1 MAQFLKPTYT
11 SNLVYGKGNNT
22 YKGPTSLPGFTAE
35 GINVD
40 NNGNNNGGNN
50 GGWSSGLMA
59 GAGSA
64 AGLAATVG
72 ADKDNPYGLF
82 DRLDPVHA
90 LAGGR
95 HSGAGDAMG
104 GLGVGLF
111 QTGVS
116 SGNPM
121 LMLAGAGVKV
131 LGGLT
136 NAAFGI
142 KENKNLKKAA
152 ESNINR
158 NNAITASA
166 ENFDDITMA
175 SGLVNSD
182 IYEGGWFSGGRADE
196 KNEEMRNRMV
206 DAYNRANRNIQIN
219 VDNLRNNQLDTAA
232 LNFFSMGGSL
242 NSPLHSHGADWTNGV
257 ISINNGGTHESNPYE
272 GVLMGIAPD
281 GQPNLVEEGEVIYND
296 YVFSNR
302 IKVPKAIKE
311 KYKLRGAKDMTFA
324 EAAKKAQKESEE
336 RPNDPISKRGLE
348 DIMGK
353 LMVEQETI
361 RQKKREREQREAIAE
376 QNEILGS
383 VFAEGGSISIKPS
396 KRGTFTAAATKH
408 GMGVQEFATEVLSNP
423 DKYSPKMRQKANF
436 ARNASGWKHALG
448 GHLFDGE
455 DNLLEQR
462 TQNLGLGLIW
472 DKEPETIAPTSPILD
487 LNKSFL
493 PQLAAIKNAQ
503 RVQRGDESVLY
514 ATDNNTNLRNVPGN
528 KYIDAL
534 GVKEVQEP
542 FYIDETGTKDRSN
555 WITNLRY
562 APALGAGIGVFSDLM
577 GWTNTPDYSGI
588 NSILAEADSAGKTV
602 SPTYIG
608 DYMRYTPLDRLFYS
622 NQLAAQA
629 GATRRAIANAS
640 GSNRGTAMSGILAA
654 DYNAQG
660 RLGDLYRKA
669 EEYNLAQRK
678 DVATFN
684 RDTNKFNAEN
694 NLRAQIASRDASR
707 ARLDAAIRA
716 AALRDQI
723 NARASAARS
732 ANLTNLFDNLG
743 NIGIDAY
750 NRRDR
755 DMLIRA
761 GVYGT
766 LSEKPQ
772 DWSEERWKAYRKALT
787 GEGYKKDGGK
797 LNKKRG
803 ITF

>member
-22 YKGPTSLPGFTAE
+22 YKGPTSLPEFTAE
-35 GINVD
+35 GINVG
-40 NNGNNNGGNN
+40 NNGNNNGGNNVGNN

-64 AGLAATVG
+64 AGLAATIGV
-72 ADKDNPYGLF
+72 DKDNPYGLY

-95 HSGAGDAMG
+95 HSGVGDTMG

-142 KENKNLKKAA
+142 KENENLKKAA

-196 KNEEMRNRMV
+196 KNEKMRNRMV

-281 GQPNLVEEGEVIYND
+281 GQPNLVEEGEVVYND

-311 KYKLRGAKDMTFA
+311 KYKLRGAKGMTFA

-408 GMGVQEFATEVLSNP
+408 GMGVQEFASEVLSNP

-448 GHLFDGE
+448 GHLFDGKT
-455 DNLLEQR
+455 NLLDEN
-462 TQNLGLGLIW
+462 TQFIDLPMNNSNWYSQNMPLGNVDWNSVDWKKPVFPQITTD
-472 DKEPETIAPTSPILD
+472 DKYVRRPEEP
-487 LNKSFL
+487 KSEEL
-493 PQLAAIKNAQ
+493 KTT
-503 RVQRGDESVLY
+503 E
-514 ATDNNTNLRNVPGN
+514 NT
-528 KYIDAL
+528 
-534 GVKEVQEP
+534 
-542 FYIDETGTKDRSN
+542 TKDRSN

-588 NSILAEADSAGKTV
+588 NSILAEADNAGKTV

-608 DYMRYTPLDRLFYS
+608 DYIRYTPLDRLFYS

-678 DVATFN
+678 DVAAFN

-723 NARASAARS
+723 DARASAARS

-803 ITF
+803 ITI

>member
-22 YKGPTSLPGFTAE
+22 YKGPTSLPEFSAE
-35 GINVD
+35 GTSI
-40 NNGNNNGGNN
+40 GNN

-95 HSGAGDAMG
+95 HSGVGDTMG

-142 KENKNLKKAA
+142 KENENLKKAA

-196 KNEEMRNRMV
+196 KNEEMRNKMV

-311 KYKLRGAKDMTFA
+311 KYKLRGAEGMTFA

-348 DIMGK
+348 DIMSK

-408 GMGVQEFATEVLSNP
+408 GMGVQEFASEVLSNP

-455 DNLLEQR
+455 NNLLDEN
-462 TQNLGLGLIW
+462 TQFIDLPMNNSNWYSQNMPLGNVDWNSVDWKKPVFPQIIVD
-472 DKEPETIAPTSPILD
+472 DKYVRRPEEPKPEELKTT
-487 LNKSFL
+487 
-493 PQLAAIKNAQ
+493 
-503 RVQRGDESVLY
+503 E
-514 ATDNNTNLRNVPGN
+514 NT
-528 KYIDAL
+528 
-534 GVKEVQEP
+534 
-542 FYIDETGTKDRSN
+542 TKDRSN

-602 SPTYIG
+602 SPTYVG

-723 NARASAARS
+723 DARASAARS

-772 DWSEERWKAYRKALT
+772 DWSEERWKSYKKAIT

>member
-1 MAQFLKPTYT
+1 
-11 SNLVYGKGNNT
+11 
-22 YKGPTSLPGFTAE
+22 
-35 GINVD
+35 
-40 NNGNNNGGNN
+40 
-50 GGWSSGLMA
+50 
-59 GAGSA
+59 
-64 AGLAATVG
+64 
-72 ADKDNPYGLF
+72 
-82 DRLDPVHA
+82 
-90 LAGGR
+90 
-95 HSGAGDAMG
+95 
-104 GLGVGLF
+104 
-111 QTGVS
+111 
-116 SGNPM
+116 
-121 LMLAGAGVKV
+121 
-131 LGGLT
+131 
-136 NAAFGI
+136 
-142 KENKNLKKAA
+142 
-152 ESNINR
+152 
-158 NNAITASA
+158 
-166 ENFDDITMA
+166 
-175 SGLVNSD
+175 
-182 IYEGGWFSGGRADE
+182 
-196 KNEEMRNRMV
+196 MV

-272 GVLMGIAPD
+272 GVPMGIAPD

-311 KYKLRGAKDMTFA
+311 KYKLRGAKGMTFA

-408 GMGVQEFATEVLSNP
+408 GMGVQEFASEVLSNP

-448 GHLFDGE
+448 GHLFNGDT
-455 DNLLEQR
+455 NLLDEN
-462 TQNLGLGLIW
+462 TQFIDLPMNNSNWYSQNMPLGNVDWNSVDWKKPVFPQITID
-472 DKEPETIAPTSPILD
+472 DKYVRRPEEP
-487 LNKSFL
+487 KSEE
-493 PQLAAIKNAQ
+493 IKTT
-503 RVQRGDESVLY
+503 E
-514 ATDNNTNLRNVPGN
+514 NT
-528 KYIDAL
+528 
-534 GVKEVQEP
+534 
-542 FYIDETGTKDRSN
+542 TKDRSN

-723 NARASAARS
+723 DARASAARS

-755 DMLIRA
+755 DMLLRA
-761 GVYGT
+761 GVYGI

-803 ITF
+803 ITI

>member
-22 YKGPTSLPGFTAE
+22 YKGPTSLPEFTAE
-35 GINVD
+35 GTSI
-40 NNGNNNGGNN
+40 GNN

-59 GAGSA
+59 GAGTA
-64 AGLAATVG
+64 AGLATTIG

-136 NAAFGI
+136 NAAFGM
-142 KENKNLKKAA
+142 KENENLKKAA

-196 KNEEMRNRMV
+196 KNEKMRNRMV

-272 GVLMGIAPD
+272 GVPMGIAPD
-281 GQPNLVEEGEVIYND
+281 GQPNLVEEGEVVYND

-311 KYKLRGAKDMTFA
+311 KYKLRGAKGMTFA

-408 GMGVQEFATEVLSNP
+408 GMGVQEFASEVLSNP
-423 DKYSPKMRQKANF
+423 EKYSPKMRQKANF

-448 GHLFDGE
+448 GHLFNGE
-455 DNLLEQR
+455 NNLLDEN
-462 TQNLGLGLIW
+462 TQFIDLPMNNSNWYSQNMPLGNVDWNSVDWKKPVFPQIIT
-472 DKEPETIAPTSPILD
+472 DDRYVRKPEEPKPEELKTT
-487 LNKSFL
+487 
-493 PQLAAIKNAQ
+493 
-503 RVQRGDESVLY
+503 E
-514 ATDNNTNLRNVPGN
+514 NT
-528 KYIDAL
+528 
-534 GVKEVQEP
+534 
-542 FYIDETGTKDRSN
+542 TKDRSN

-588 NSILAEADSAGKTV
+588 NSILAEADNAGKTV

-723 NARASAARS
+723 DARASAARS